1 MWPREAAGER
11 PGESPGDRS
20 LGALLAR
27 SCSRPIA
34 RPAAIATARFSRNE
48 FLAYAD
54 SVVWRMQILLKF
66 PQIPVVPCFFVHMHA
81 SIHACEY
88 MFVALLDS
96 TIASPFCSCSS
107 ETN

>member
-54 SVVWRMQILLKF
+54 SRSALFLRT
-66 PQIPVVPCFFVHMHA
+66 HT
-81 SIHACEY
+81 CEY

>member
-11 PGESPGDRS
+11 PGESPADRS
-20 LGALLAR
+20 LGALLER
-27 SCSRPIA
+27 SLV
-34 RPAAIATARFSRNE
+34 RPAASARLSRNE

-54 SVVWRMQILLKF
+54 SVVWRMQIPLKF
-66 PQIPVVPCFFVHMHA
+66 PQIPVVPCFFVHM
-81 SIHACEY
+81 HACEY